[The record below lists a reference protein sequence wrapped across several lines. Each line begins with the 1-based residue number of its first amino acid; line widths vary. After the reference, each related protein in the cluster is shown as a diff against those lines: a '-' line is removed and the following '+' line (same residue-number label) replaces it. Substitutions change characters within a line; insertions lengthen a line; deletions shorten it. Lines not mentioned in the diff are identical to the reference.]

1 MGGFFLSDALEH
13 LNGSITPV
21 GRHMRMA
28 YCRNTVKATNGSAT
42 ISISSRDDQN
52 GQIVYSGKY
61 KAFSNLIN

>member
-21 GRHMRMA
+21 MPYENGLLQE
-28 YCRNTVKATNGSAT
+28 YKVKATNGSAT
-42 ISISSRDDQN
+42 ISISSRDDQS

>member
-28 YCRNTVKATNGSAT
+28 YCRNTKLRLQMDLPQSQSVA
-42 ISISSRDDQN
+42 DDQS